1 MATAKISHDKT
12 DDVSPLDTVEKLL
25 GSVAITT
32 TPVVIVG
39 VNRKVN
45 IGNYENID
53 ITVSL
58 AMPVTCEEQE
68 ELRSALSR
76 IADEGIKFAS
86 EETFKRYQSIK
97 DLAKGD

>member
-1 MATAKISHDKT
+1 MATPKIPHDIS
-12 DDVSPLDTVEKLL
+12 DDSSPLDTIDKVL
-25 GSVAITT
+25 SNISITT

-68 ELRSALSR
+68 TLKAALER

-86 EETFKRYQSIK
+86 GETFKRYQAIK
-97 DLAKGD
+97 NLASGD